1 MGTANSSDAVPDVT
15 CDGLLLA
22 LVANQLR
29 TAWHAGVIDAETAMR
44 GLDRTIREI
53 CRPARPKALPWGA
66 SCRSKGPWM
75 VGGTRTRR
83 VQSTSIAGL
92 QFESAGAERFC
103 VYLRPT

>member
-53 CRPARPKALPWGA
+53 CRARAAKGAPMGGVLSLEGALD
-66 SCRSKGPWM
+66 
-75 VGGTRTRR
+75 GGRDEDQTRT
-83 VQSTSIAGL
+83 VHLNSWLA
-92 QFESAGAERFC
+92 
-103 VYLRPT
+103 V